1 MEKKLKWKD
10 KLKKF
15 KGDKVAPVFTI
26 INVLLLSEEFGSMP
40 KGVLY
45 SFWWL
50 VFITAVCEAKLQYFI
65 EGIEDEQGIEDEE
78 DFYD

>member
-1 MEKKLKWKD
+1 MKKKLRWKD

-15 KGDKVAPVFTI
+15 KGDKVAPVFTL
-26 INVLLLSEEFGSMP
+26 INVLLLSEEFGSIP

-50 VFITAVCEAKLQYFI
+50 LYITAVCEEKLQYFI
-65 EGIEDEQGIEDEE
+65 ECMENEE